1 MASDDLGVLIKEG
14 LDSLDI
20 DINEVYGDTLS
31 KMPKKVAPVVQS
43 VIRLRTLSQK
53 IAKHKIATKRR
64 GSNLRAVSKEEWGD
78 LSSGLGERIEGKSTD
93 LILVKQLEVAIYEFQ
108 DAFIRFYQ
116 KFDQEIQPV
125 KLIYVWHDNYHNI
138 KIYEEDFNPDKKSI
152 LADRSKIDNIL
163 QSKSAKLNDKFLREN
178 LQEKDMNSAQQQ
190 NSKINTITATYSETG
205 RRAHTVKKGELLI
218 MWFEGGEW
226 VLAFVTGHG
235 FLAEAYASFVYA
247 TIEQLEGLFET
258 HDTET
263 LVGDFMTG
271 KPADFRSSLF
281 ANSKEK
287 NIANINE
294 EIYKDNTLGV
304 LATDSLSGFLKGDVN
319 NLQVKSLGASGM
331 GIVQILRFAQQLDI
345 ALGEVQQNLT
355 RAVAQL
361 KGEIE
366 KNFYDTKSHAN
377 KLTAIRGKAVGG
389 ATLDQTFNES
399 WAWKNAIEAPITL

>member
-138 KIYEEDFNPDKKSI
+138 KIYEEDFNPDK
-152 LADRSKIDNIL
+152 
-163 QSKSAKLNDKFLREN
+163 N
-178 LQEKDMNSAQQQ
+178 L
-190 NSKINTITATYSETG
+190 
-205 RRAHTVKKGELLI
+205 V
-218 MWFEGGEW
+218 
-226 VLAFVTGHG
+226 
-235 FLAEAYASFVYA
+235 
-247 TIEQLEGLFET
+247 QL
-258 HDTET
+258 
-263 LVGDFMTG
+263 
-271 KPADFRSSLF
+271 
-281 ANSKEK
+281 
-287 NIANINE
+287 
-294 EIYKDNTLGV
+294 
-304 LATDSLSGFLKGDVN
+304 
-319 NLQVKSLGASGM
+319 
-331 GIVQILRFAQQLDI
+331 IVQ
-345 ALGEVQQNLT
+345 
-355 RAVAQL
+355 
-361 KGEIE
+361 
-366 KNFYDTKSHAN
+366 
-377 KLTAIRGKAVGG
+377 KL
-389 ATLDQTFNES
+389 
-399 WAWKNAIEAPITL
+399 ITYYKVKVLN